1 MEILT
6 DIQREREARNW
17 AIYERLKRLRSIEG
31 ASKTIAKKVVA
42 EEFKIS
48 ANRAYEIYKL
58 MAARVQRRGSEK

>member
-6 DIQREREARNW
+6 DIQREREARNM

-31 ASKTIAKKVVA
+31 ASKTVAQKVVA

-48 ANRAYEIYKL
+48 AKRAYEIYKL
-58 MAARVQRRGSEK
+58 MDALAQRRDSEK

>member
-6 DIQREREARNW
+6 DIQREREARNR

-31 ASKTIAKKVVA
+31 ASKTIAKRIVA

-48 ANRAYEIYKL
+48 ANRVYEIYKL
-58 MAARVQRRGSEK
+58 MDARAQGRGSKK

>member
-1 MEILT
+1 MELLT
-6 DIQREREARNW
+6 DIQKKREARNW

-31 ASKTIAKKVVA
+31 ASKTMAKKVVA

-58 MAARVQRRGSEK
+58 IEARQGEGY

>member
-6 DIQREREARNW
+6 DLQKKREARDR

-31 ASKTIAKKVVA
+31 ASKTIAKRIVA

-48 ANRAYEIYKL
+48 ANRAYEIFRL
-58 MAARVQRRGSEK
+58 MDARAQRRGSKK

>member
-1 MEILT
+1 MKLLT
-6 DIQREREARNW
+6 DIQQKREARNW

-31 ASKTIAKKVVA
+31 ASKTMAKKVVA

-58 MAARVQRRGSEK
+58 IEARQGEGY